1 MYHIKRLV
9 VMHAINVESSVADAI
24 VSSMEGSGITEHSV
38 PLREYVVA
46 AGAAYADYRD
56 HQAATG
62 VGDGS
67 G

>member
-9 VMHAINVESSVADAI
+9 VMHAINVGSSVADAI
-24 VSSMEGSGITEHSV
+24 VSSMEGSGVTEHSV
-38 PLREYVVA
+38 TLREYVVA

-56 HQAATG
+56 RQSSTA
-62 VGDGS
+62 VRDGQ